1 MKNYYEI
8 LEVHPKAS
16 VEVIEK
22 AYKVLVMKYH
32 PDRNG
37 DSYKISEINEA
48 YEILSDSF
56 LRRQYDLEL
65 ENIQLK
71 RKIDENTRR
80 KEKNIN
86 DNYTNTEETETVKK
100 RRTNKKQK
108 KEVQQGHKIGS
119 LGAVID
125 IYKMV
130 NPFRKDRPKKEVKD
144 KETIKKDRIAIII
157 TAIIII
163 ILGIIAWFIPFTN
176 QFMRDLTVDNPM
188 FSWLF

>member
-1 MKNYYEI
+1 MKNYYEL

-22 AYKVLVMKYH
+22 AYKVLVMKNH

-37 DSYKISEINEA
+37 NSDAIAEINEA

-65 ENIQLK
+65 ENIELK
-71 RKIDENTRR
+71 KKIAGNNVQ

-86 DNYTNTEETETVKK
+86 NVKVSKTSRKTSRDNL
-100 RRTNKKQK
+100 K
-108 KEVQQGHKIGS
+108 KEVQLGHKIGS

-130 NPFRKDRPKKEVKD
+130 NPFRKDRPKKEKKA
-144 KETIKKDRIAIII
+144 KETIKKDRIAILI
-157 TAIIII
+157 TAVIII

-176 QFMRDLTVDNPM
+176 QFMRDLTVNNPM
-188 FSWLF
+188 FSWIFR